1 MAALTNQTKHVH
13 SCLGDQGL
21 SWSKLVTSLVTAIFC
36 KMIGRV
42 TKYRINNDAPSEV
55 FEAASEQERKD
66 RLLSYAERVEKRL
79 DVRAVQSDS
88 DDPNELVFDL
98 VGVDASIANALRRIL
113 LAEVATVAIEHVY
126 MFMNSSIIHDEIL
139 AHRLGLI
146 PIMANPRMFEFMGEE
161 GGEQDEPT
169 EFNTCVFKLEVK
181 NPSDPADVPDP
192 MPRGTSYAAGPRR
205 TMNVFSG
212 AMEWCPHGA
221 QVERFEEDG
230 GLRPVH
236 DDILIAKLRPG
247 QEIVAEMHCRKGV
260 GKDHAKFSPVATA
273 SYRLLPVITLKE
285 DVEGEEAEELV
296 AKCPLNVFDIE
307 DLGGGDKRATV
318 ARPRD
323 CTMCRECIREPGWSD
338 KVSLTRIA
346 DHFIFGIESVGML
359 PPKELLKDS
368 IQVLRQKC
376 DVLIGE
382 VEAFESGIDF
392 DEAMP

>member
-1 MAALTNQTKHVH
+1 ML
-13 SCLGDQGL
+13 
-21 SWSKLVTSLVTAIFC
+21 
-36 KMIGRV
+36 GRV
-42 TKYRINNDAPSEV
+42 TKYRVKNDAPSEV

-66 RLLSYAERVEKRL
+66 RLLLSYAERVEKTL
-79 DVRAVQSDS
+79 DVKAVQSGGGHK
-88 DDPNELVFDL
+88 NELVFDL

-146 PIMANPRMFEFMGEE
+146 PIMANPRMFEFVGEE
-161 GGEQDEPT
+161 GGEQDEASQLLFACTPT

-181 NPSDPADVPDP
+181 NPADPADMPDP
-192 MPRGTSYAAGPRR
+192 MPTGTSYAAGPRR

-212 AMEWCPHGA
+212 AMEWCPHGD
-221 QVERFEEDG
+221 QVERFEGEG

-247 QEIVAEMHCRKGV
+247 QEIVAEMHCRKGI

-273 SYRLLPVITLKE
+273 SYRLLPVVTLKE
-285 DVEGEEAEELV
+285 EVEGQEAEELV

-307 DLGGGDKRATV
+307 DLGGAGKRAKV

-338 KVSLTRIA
+338 KVSLSRVA

-376 DVLIGE
+376 DSMIAE
-382 VEAFESGIDF
+382 VEAFESGVDF

>member
-1 MAALTNQTKHVH
+1 ML
-13 SCLGDQGL
+13 
-21 SWSKLVTSLVTAIFC
+21 
-36 KMIGRV
+36 GRV

-55 FEAASEQERKD
+55 FEAATEQERKD
-66 RLLSYAERVEKRL
+66 RLLLKYAERVEKNL
-79 DVRAVQSDS
+79 DVRAVRPHAGDK
-88 DDPNELVFDL
+88 NELVFDL

-146 PIMANPRMFEFMGEE
+146 PIMANPSLFEYFGEE
-161 GGEQDEPT
+161 GGQQDEPT

-181 NPSDPADVPDP
+181 NPSDPADVPNP
-192 MPRGTSYAAGPRR
+192 LPKGTSYAAGPRR

-212 AMEWCPHGA
+212 AMEWCPHGD
-221 QVERFEEDG
+221 QEERFEGEG

-247 QEIVAEMHCRKGV
+247 QEIVAEMHCRKGI

-285 DVEGEEAEELV
+285 EIEGQDAEELV
-296 AKCPLNVFDIE
+296 AKCPLDVFDIE
-307 DLGGGDKRATV
+307 DLGGGNKRAKV

-338 KVSLTRIA
+338 KVALSRIA

-359 PPKELLKDS
+359 SPKELLKGS

-376 DVLIGE
+376 DSMIAE
-382 VEAFESGIDF
+382 VEAFESGVDF